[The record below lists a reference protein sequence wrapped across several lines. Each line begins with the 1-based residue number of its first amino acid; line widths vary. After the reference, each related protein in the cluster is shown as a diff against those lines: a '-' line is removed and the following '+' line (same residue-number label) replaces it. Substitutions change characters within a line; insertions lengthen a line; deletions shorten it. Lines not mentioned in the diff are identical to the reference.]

1 MKIAI
6 VTDDG
11 KTISQHFGRARFYK
25 VYEIKDG
32 AVVGSE
38 QRPKAGHHV
47 EGLSHHEHGEE
58 PHGQHHGDAATHNNM
73 LANVNDCQVLIARG
87 MGWGA
92 HDAIERA
99 GLKPYIT
106 DVVSTDEAVKA
117 YLEDKLDNHAERL
130 H

>member
-1 MKIAI
+1 
-6 VTDDG
+6 
-11 KTISQHFGRARFYK
+11 
-25 VYEIKDG
+25 
-32 AVVGSE
+32 
-38 QRPKAGHHV
+38 
-47 EGLSHHEHGEE
+47 
-58 PHGQHHGDAATHNNM
+58 M